1 VAEIEKKSFIIY
13 ENWARLFTELTDE
26 DAGALIKAICNYKI
40 GQESHI
46 ENKTINAI
54 FSMMQTSLD
63 IDNERYMKKVE
74 RIQKINESKRN
85 RNEIVNDNETKSKR
99 NRDEIVGV
107 NDNVNDNVN
116 VNVNENVNVY
126 NRIFDSYNSQSNLI
140 GCKALTKTRLDKL
153 KSLLEIFPEKE
164 IIETIEKANDT
175 PWLIGKN
182 KSNWKADFDWLM
194 DEDNFCKVM
203 DGRYDN
209 MQIKEE
215 KQDIKKGIYDF
226 DSLMR
231 EERERNIKK
240 YGV

>member
-1 VAEIEKKSFIIY
+1 MAEIEKKSFIIY

-85 RNEIVNDNETKSKR
+85 R
-99 NRDEIVGV
+99 DEIVGV
-107 NDNVNDNVN
+107 N
-116 VNVNENVNVY
+116 VNENVY

-226 DSLMR
+226 DALMR
-231 EERERNIKK
+231 DEKERNRQR
-240 YGV
+240 YGI